1 MFAHFHSR
9 RLALGALA
17 VVAAGVLMGC
27 SQASTTPATPAATA
41 APKVAATSTPAAAA
55 TAAATTAPA
64 ATGTAA
70 AATTIKVAQVSG
82 AGTLVEAKGL
92 TLYTFKNDTAGSG
105 KSACSGSC
113 VNSWPPLTV
122 TGTPT
127 KGTGISGDLATITR
141 EDGSIQVTYKG
152 LPLYRFT
159 SDAAPG
165 DAKGAAIANW
175 AVAIP

>member
-1 MFAHFHSR
+1 MFAHFRSG
-9 RLALGALA
+9 RLVLGALG

-55 TAAATTAPA
+55 TAAA

-82 AGTLVEAKGL
+82 ASTLVEAKGL
-92 TLYTFKNDTAGSG
+92 TLYTFKNDTAASG
-105 KSACSGSC
+105 KSTCTGGCAT
-113 VNSWPPLTV
+113 NWPPLTV
-122 TGTPT
+122 SGAAT
-127 KGTGISGDLATITR
+127 KASGISGDLATITR
-141 EDGSIQVTYKG
+141 DDGTKQVTYKG
-152 LPLYRFT
+152 MPLYRFA
-159 SDAAPG
+159 SDTAAG